1 MSVRTSYQQALQ
13 ALQDEMLVLASM
25 AEKAVGRSVD
35 ALVRRDLDAARQIIT
50 ADNEIDEKRY
60 DIEEKAIH
68 LIATQ
73 QPMARDL
80 RIIVA
85 ILNIIV
91 ELERIGDYAEG
102 IAKIVLHLGDQPPL
116 KRLIDIPKMADKA
129 RDMLRRSLDAYVAR
143 DAALAIQI
151 AAEDDEVDA
160 LYDRVYHE
168 LLDYMIADRDTITRA
183 TYLIWVSHNLERIA
197 DRTTNICERV
207 VFLTT
212 GRLADINTS
221 RY

>member
-1 MSVRTSYQQALQ
+1 
-13 ALQDEMLVLASM
+13 M

-35 ALVRRDLDAARQIIT
+35 ALVHRDLEAARRIIA

-80 RIIVA
+80 RTIVA

-102 IAKIVLHLGDQPPL
+102 IAKIVLMIGEQPPL
-116 KRLIDIPKMADKA
+116 KRLVDIPRMAEKS
-129 RDMLRRSLDAYVAR
+129 RDMLRRSLDAYIAR
-143 DAALAIQI
+143 DAALATQI

-160 LYDRVYHE
+160 LYDQVYRE
-168 LLDYMIADRDTITRA
+168 LLTYMFDDPHSITRA
-183 TYLIWVSHNLERIA
+183 THLIWVAHNLERIA

-212 GRLADINTS
+212 GRLVDINTS